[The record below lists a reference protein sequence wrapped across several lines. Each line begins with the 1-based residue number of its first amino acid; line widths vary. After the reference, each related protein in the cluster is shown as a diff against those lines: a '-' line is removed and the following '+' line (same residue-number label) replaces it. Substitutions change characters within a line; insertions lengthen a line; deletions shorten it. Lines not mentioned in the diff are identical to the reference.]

1 MVGVQRVSL
10 ILSLIALLTGVVYLG
25 PSFWVERGRVD
36 GEQLPIVQI
45 INSWGPVWPVL
56 FIAAALVVALSAWT
70 RRYVGYT
77 HALVAGVWGFYGTAV
92 LMSAV
97 YAEPPLP
104 VLSGGIAAGAALL
117 HLAMIRAWADLG
129 VK

>member
-1 MVGVQRVSL
+1 MIGAQRVSL
-10 ILSLIALLTGVVYLG
+10 TLALIAFLTGIVYLG
-25 PSFWVERGRVD
+25 PSFWVERGTGE
-36 GEQLPIVQI
+36 GEQLGIVET
-45 INSWGPVWPVL
+45 INSWGPVWPVMFL
-56 FIAAALVVALSAWT
+56 VAAVILAASAVS

-77 HALVAGVWGFYGTAV
+77 HAVVAGMWGFYGTAV

-104 VLSGGIAAGAALL
+104 VLSGGIALGAALL
-117 HLAMIRAWADLG
+117 HLAMIRVWADLG